1 MQNINTGAEKPCHTQ
16 VVSLYPPPPK
26 NLNKNRQLETPSK
39 RPAPARRF
47 LRAVVSSLLLGG
59 LVLGWPG
66 TGGAQTQT
74 CTRGDPPA
82 TVTGDLA
89 TDCNTLLNL
98 KAALRGT
105 LAMGATDPLNWV
117 NTLDMDSWTGVTVS
131 GTPPRVTSL
140 SLPNKSLTGTLPA
153 ALNSLTGLQSLTLF
167 NNQLTGSI
175 PALSAL
181 TALQILH
188 LGSNRLTGSIPALSA
203 LEDLQTLHL
212 SSNQLTGRIP
222 VLSALTALR
231 NLHLHS
237 NRLTG
242 EIRDLSAL
250 RALQQLYLHDNQL
263 SGRIPDLS
271 ALRALRILYLQN
283 NQLTGPIPDLSAL
296 TALKWLWLQ
305 NNQLTGRVPD
315 LRA

>member
-1 MQNINTGAEKPCHTQ
+1 MSHPRRLT
-16 VVSLYPPPPK
+16 LPPPPK
-26 NLNKNRQLETPSK
+26 NLNKNHYLESPPK

-153 ALNSLTGLQSLTLF
+153 ALNSLTGLQSLALF

-175 PALSAL
+175 PTLSAL

-188 LGSNRLTGSIPALSA
+188 LGNNRLTGSIPALSTLTA
-203 LEDLQTLHL
+203 LQALQLHD
-212 SSNQLTGRIP
+212 NQLTGRIP
-222 VLSALTALR
+222 VLSALEDLQTL
-231 NLHLHS
+231 NLS
-237 NRLTG
+237 
-242 EIRDLSAL
+242 S
-250 RALQQLYLHDNQL
+250 NQL
-263 SGRIPDLS
+263 S
-271 ALRALRILYLQN
+271 N
-283 NQLTGPIPDLSAL
+283 NIRP
-296 TALKWLWLQ
+296 
-305 NNQLTGRVPD
+305 
-315 LRA
+315 